1 MSPTAGVTNA
11 GPTVSTRS
19 RMTNGGVCSPAA
31 RCAGRSAGFRRM
43 GADVVRFMILTALI
57 VSAVLVAWLADVP
70 LLVLF
75 LFVLAVAVCWPWL
88 KGDVK

>member
-1 MSPTAGVTNA
+1 
-11 GPTVSTRS
+11 
-19 RMTNGGVCSPAA
+19 
-31 RCAGRSAGFRRM
+31 M